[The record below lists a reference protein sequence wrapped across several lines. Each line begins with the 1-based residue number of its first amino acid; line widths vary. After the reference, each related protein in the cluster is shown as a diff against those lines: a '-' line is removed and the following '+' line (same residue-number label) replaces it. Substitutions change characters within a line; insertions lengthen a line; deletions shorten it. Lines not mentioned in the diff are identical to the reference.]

1 MRFFKAVISFLGF
14 GVEERPLPAGKVMP
28 AMTAASAPQA
38 PAAIPPEAPKAVKIP
53 VPLDRER
60 TNILIV
66 EPRNLD
72 ADAQD
77 ILRLLKEGHVLLINN
92 KYLDTP
98 NTRTLMDR
106 VLGVVYAFDGCM
118 QKIGGGIFLCAPRT
132 VNVVDNQQNDVIFN
146 DDFVQMEPPPVAPV
160 TPVQTQYA
168 ATGTYSASAAGYTP
182 AQAYTPAVSPAP
194 AYQTARPAGAQSY
207 YY

>member
-1 MRFFKAVISFLGF
+1 MRFFKAVTSFLGF
-14 GVEERPLPAGKVMP
+14 GVEEKYTPKGNVLQT
-28 AMTAASAPQA
+28 MTANPVPQ
-38 PAAIPPEAPKAVKIP
+38 PPVEEKPKAVKIP

-60 TNILIV
+60 TNILII

-72 ADAQD
+72 TDAQD
-77 ILRLLKEGHVLLINN
+77 ILRLLKEGHVVLINN

-98 NTRTLMDR
+98 STRTLMDR

-132 VNVVDNQQNDVIFN
+132 VNVIDNQQNDVVFN
-146 DDFVQMEPPPVAPV
+146 DDFVQPETPV
-160 TPVQTQYA
+160 TPVQTPVYA
-168 ATGTYSASAAGYTP
+168 ATGTYDNSASAYTS
-182 AQAYTPAVSPAP
+182 AQAYAPNYSTPAPAVS
-194 AYQTARPAGAQSY
+194 RPAGAQSY